1 MIKQN
6 MTILYVSDQ
15 EVAKQ
20 FYQTVLDM
28 EPILHVPGMTE
39 FKLLDNSFLGLMPLS
54 GINKL
59 LGSQYFPVPAQST
72 PRAELY
78 LLTNQAEPYLARALS
93 CGAQEILPLEMR
105 DWGDRVGYCLDPDGH
120 VLAFAEAK

>member
-6 MTILYVSDQ
+6 MTILYVANQ

-20 FYQTVLDM
+20 FYQAVLNI

-54 GINKL
+54 GIKNL
-59 LGSQYFPVPAQST
+59 LGSQYFPESAQST
-72 PRAELY
+72 PRAEIY
-78 LLTNQAEPYLARALS
+78 LLTDQAESYLTRALRN
-93 CGAQEILPLEMR
+93 GAQEILPLELR